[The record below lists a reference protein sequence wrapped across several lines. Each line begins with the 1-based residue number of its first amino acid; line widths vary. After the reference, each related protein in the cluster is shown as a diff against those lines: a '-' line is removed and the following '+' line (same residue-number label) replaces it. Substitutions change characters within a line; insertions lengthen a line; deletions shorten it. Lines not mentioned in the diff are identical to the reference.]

1 MDGWIN
7 VPPKH
12 KNKSKSKKYIWTQ
25 NEVKQGLNKEK
36 VDDQNTTNDITEIYE
51 KKKKT
56 YDENK
61 YVEHIHNGVKK
72 IMNSVEKSVFFENF
86 KKKFKEIKKESVEI
100 QSAICLGLGSLTDI
114 NINNKN
120 ACMYQLA
127 FILLVSKN
135 YNIRDTYIYDPKIS
149 NTDLSVYK
157 ILNVQVLSSY
167 ISMPKQLAENEKEI
181 AISNLKENENVLL
194 FMPHCDIS
202 LYGEVLYNIFIDE
215 KLSYPNMDFLLTPEK
230 TIYIGNSF
238 DYYKDHIYQH
248 KPLGIPDFAIEL
260 LQKSEQSETIKW
272 DIAHLNRLKKN
283 FKYSHFI
290 FYILNFLNEIKF
302 PICSEQVHAFND
314 LSITT
319 FQKLPDQFIFWFNI
333 YNSLLAHTTRE
344 KN

>member
-167 ISMPKQLAENEKEI
+167 VSMPKQLAENEKEI
-181 AISNLKENENVLL
+181 TVCNLKENEHVLL

>member
-7 VPPKH
+7 VPQKH
-12 KNKSKSKKYIWTQ
+12 KTKNKKYIWIK
-25 NEVKQGLNKEK
+25 NEAKPDLNKDRLDAK
-36 VDDQNTTNDITEIYE
+36 NTTNGINEIYE
-51 KKKKT
+51 KKKKKN
-56 YDENK
+56 DENK

-72 IMNSVEKSVFFENF
+72 IMNSIEKSVFFENF
-86 KKKFKEIKKESVEI
+86 KKKFKEIKKESIVI

-114 NINNKN
+114 NLNNKN

-127 FILLVSKN
+127 FIILVSNN
-135 YNIRDTYIYDPKIS
+135 YNIKHIYIYDPKIS
-149 NTDLSVYK
+149 NTDLNVYK

-167 ISMPKQLAENEKEI
+167 PSMSKQLAENEKEI
-181 AISNLKENENVLL
+181 TVCNLKENENVLL
-194 FMPHCDIS
+194 YMPHCDIS

-215 KLSYPNMDFLLTPEK
+215 KLSYPNMNFLLTPEK

-238 DYYKDHIYQH
+238 DYYKDHIYQY
-248 KPLGIPDFAIEL
+248 KPLGIPSFAIEL
-260 LQKSEQSETIKW
+260 LQKSEPETIKW
-272 DIAHLNRLKKN
+272 DITHLNKMKKN

-314 LSITT
+314 LSIIT

-333 YNSLLAHTTRE
+333 YNSLLAHTTGK
-344 KN
+344 KNE